1 MKLGRTDLVQNVN
14 VRILGGTVWI
24 NSVGPMSLGLGHN
37 VILVRTILV
46 IVKQRVGQANSVGVI
61 AHFGETEMLQ
71 REIECLQGHLS
82 ETEIHIGET
91 ELLVFLVVAMSYELG
106 GSG

>member
-1 MKLGRTDLVQNVN
+1 M
-14 VRILGGTVWI
+14 
-24 NSVGPMSLGLGHN
+24 GP
-37 VILVRTILV
+37 
-46 IVKQRVGQANSVGVI
+46 I
-61 AHFGETEMLQ
+61 AHFGEMEMLQ
-71 REIECLQGHLS
+71 RETESVQGHLS